1 MSEEY
6 YSNDGSK
13 VNTTEYP
20 DFAGTRYKNW
30 DIQKD
35 IEKRRPHLY
44 NRKEE
49 CCGCYA
55 CYSICPKGAIDMF
68 EDLEGFVYPSVDL
81 EKCVKCYQCEKVCPI
96 KTSKKRP
103 QQI

>member
-6 YSNDGSK
+6 FSNAGK
-13 VNTTEYP
+13 KINTTQYP

-30 DIQKD
+30 GNQKD
-35 IEKRRPHLY
+35 NDKRRPQLY
-44 NRKEE
+44 TRKEE

-55 CYSICPKGAIDMF
+55 CYSVCPASAIDMF

-81 EKCVKCYQCEKVCPI
+81 EICVKCYQCEKVCPI
-96 KTSKKRP
+96 KTTNKLN
-103 QQI
+103 